1 MNIARGSRDRLGAS
15 LGRTD
20 KGQSRDLV
28 TPLAKRVGRQQVTSD
43 LVEIATRMVDPRL
56 VQLEEDEAKKVGPL
70 SIMLPWSQRRSTL
83 QSYWREPEW
92 APDSQSL
99 TTATERVLS
108 LAQQS
113 LRPLTFENATE
124 KLPSNTALGL
134 PLVTSDKQ
142 AIPEYLERARNIRSP
157 HDIYPSICYWR
168 GQARGPDL
176 VPQQRV
182 VFGFDHAETIA
193 SGRFLHPMIEVL
205 KQNPIFSAWVGP
217 DEVDTQ
223 VYTFLS
229 PFVRDNP
236 GSIYLSVDFSG
247 FDTSV
252 SRQSIHIAFNVIR
265 KFYPQDAATLD
276 VIEEVFATSGIVT
289 PDGWHYGRTS
299 AVPSGSALTNLV
311 DCLVNILVLEYSSAK
326 RGKDIRYLVQG
337 DDSLVAGLLTAE
349 ELSEDAKELGMEV
362 GEEKSSMSDI
372 QANYLRKLY
381 LFDNGMEHGIASI
394 ARRGSS
400 LSGYERIRSG
410 WSKWMESMRNIMLL
424 EVCVHHPRF
433 AEYVKYMFDGDE
445 VLRSTDP
452 GEVAS
457 RAGGTQLIEEKLGIE
472 SFRGSGRRVADL
484 ENFASVRLLRL
495 LQSGVEITREVSR

>member
-113 LRPLTFENATE
+113 LRPLTFENAAE
-124 KLPSNTALGL
+124 RLPSNTALGL

-142 AIPEYLERARNIRSP
+142 AIPNYLERARSIRSP

-182 VFGFDHAETIA
+182 C
-193 SGRFLHPMIEVL
+193 LL
-205 KQNPIFSAWVGP
+205 
-217 DEVDTQ
+217 
-223 VYTFLS
+223 YTS
-229 PFVRDNP
+229 PSPRD
-236 GSIYLSVDFSG
+236 
-247 FDTSV
+247 
-252 SRQSIHIAFNVIR
+252 
-265 KFYPQDAATLD
+265 
-276 VIEEVFATSGIVT
+276 
-289 PDGWHYGRTS
+289 
-299 AVPSGSALTNLV
+299 
-311 DCLVNILVLEYSSAK
+311 
-326 RGKDIRYLVQG
+326 
-337 DDSLVAGLLTAE
+337 
-349 ELSEDAKELGMEV
+349 
-362 GEEKSSMSDI
+362 
-372 QANYLRKLY
+372 
-381 LFDNGMEHGIASI
+381 
-394 ARRGSS
+394 
-400 LSGYERIRSG
+400 
-410 WSKWMESMRNIMLL
+410 
-424 EVCVHHPRF
+424 
-433 AEYVKYMFDGDE
+433 
-445 VLRSTDP
+445 
-452 GEVAS
+452 
-457 RAGGTQLIEEKLGIE
+457 
-472 SFRGSGRRVADL
+472 
-484 ENFASVRLLRL
+484 
-495 LQSGVEITREVSR
+495 